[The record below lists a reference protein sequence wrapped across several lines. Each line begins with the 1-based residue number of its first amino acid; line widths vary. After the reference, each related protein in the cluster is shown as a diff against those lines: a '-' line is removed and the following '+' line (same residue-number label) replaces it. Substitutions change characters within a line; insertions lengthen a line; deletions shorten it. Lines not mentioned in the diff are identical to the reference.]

1 MAYITNG
8 NDDSLPKRVKSQCLL
23 LRADIDEFEKNKK
36 TIGTTNNR
44 FSNENTLKILDSVR
58 SSMITTTRKDLI
70 TNEHNVQ
77 LKFYQTIVNE
87 LEFHKCS
94 ISIQNPNAMQQ
105 D

>member
-1 MAYITNG
+1 
-8 NDDSLPKRVKSQCLL
+8 
-23 LRADIDEFEKNKK
+23 
-36 TIGTTNNR
+36 
-44 FSNENTLKILDSVR
+44 LDSIR